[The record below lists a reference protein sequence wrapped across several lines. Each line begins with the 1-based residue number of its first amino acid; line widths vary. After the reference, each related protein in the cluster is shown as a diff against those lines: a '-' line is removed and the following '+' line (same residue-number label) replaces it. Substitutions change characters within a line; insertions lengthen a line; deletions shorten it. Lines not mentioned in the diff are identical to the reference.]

1 MQSPIELRKVWALT
15 KRDIYNWSTYKSQ
28 ILTTVAT
35 SLIGIAAWGVN
46 ANYRTTSIQAV
57 PQYNTD
63 YVSFLIVGILVTN
76 LILPLGSGVQKQLN
90 PWTLETILMTGLRTP
105 TFVLGTSLWTYIL
118 SVLLFIPQLYLGV
131 TVFGAHLVVNF
142 ISLIVALLI
151 SSLIIFCLAMISTGI
166 RIVTK
171 VTDPLT
177 WALSIGATVLA
188 GLTYPVS
195 QLNNYIPGLS
205 NISWLL
211 PQTWIYH
218 IVRLSALDAGSLL
231 DPQVAIPFLVALGY
245 AIVLVPI
252 SVVVYRWGLNRAKKD
267 GTLGWY

>member
-1 MQSPIELRKVWALT
+1 MQLPIEPRKIWALT

-35 SLIGIAAWGVN
+35 SLIGVAAWGVN
-46 ANYRTTSIQAV
+46 ADYRNIAV
-57 PQYNTD
+57 PDYNTD

-76 LILPLGSGVQKQLN
+76 LVLPLGSGVQRQLN
-90 PWTLETILMTGLRTP
+90 PWTLETILMTGIKTP

-118 SVLLFIPQLYLGV
+118 SVILFIPQLYLGV
-131 TVFGAHLVVNF
+131 VVFHAHLVVNPV
-142 ISLIVALLI
+142 SLVVAIMI

-171 VTDPLT
+171 VTDPIT
-177 WALSIGATVLA
+177 WGLAAAASLLS

-195 QLNNYIPGLS
+195 QLNTYYPGLS
-205 NISWLL
+205 TVAWLL

-218 IVRLSALDAGSLL
+218 ITRLATLEAGSLL
-231 DPQVAIPFLVALGY
+231 NVGIAEAFIVALAY
-245 AIVLVPI
+245 ALILVPI
-252 SVVVYRWGLNRAKKD
+252 SVYTYQWGLRRAKKD

>member
-1 MQSPIELRKVWALT
+1 MQSPIEFRKVWALT

-35 SLIGIAAWGVN
+35 SVVGIAAWGVN
-46 ANYRTTSIQAV
+46 ADYRNISV
-57 PQYNTD
+57 PQYGTD

-76 LILPLGSGVQKQLN
+76 LVLPLGSGVQKQLN
-90 PWTLETILMTGLRTP
+90 PWTLETILMTGIRTP

-118 SVLLFIPQLYLGV
+118 SVMLFLPQVYLGV
-131 TVFGAHLVVNF
+131 YVFGAHLVINYV
-142 ISLIVALLI
+142 SLVVSILI

-171 VTDPLT
+171 VTDPIT
-177 WALSIGATVLA
+177 WGLAMGASLLSGM
-188 GLTYPVS
+188 TYPVS

-205 NISWLL
+205 TVSWLL

-218 IVRLSALDAGSLL
+218 IVRLSTLEGGSLL
-231 DPQVAIPFLVALGY
+231 NSQIAIPVLITLGY
-245 AIVLVPI
+245 ALALVPI
-252 SVVVYRWGLNRAKKD
+252 AVVVYRWGLNRAKKD

>member
-35 SLIGIAAWGVN
+35 SLIGVAAWGVN
-46 ANYRTTSIQAV
+46 ADYRNILV

-76 LILPLGSGVQKQLN
+76 LVLPLGSGVQRQLN
-90 PWTLETILMTGLRTP
+90 PWTLETILMTGIKTP

-118 SVLLFIPQLYLGV
+118 SVVLFIPQLYLGIYA
-131 TVFGAHLVVNF
+131 FGAHLVINYV
-142 ISLIVALLI
+142 SLVVAIMI

-171 VTDPLT
+171 VTDPIT
-177 WALSIGATVLA
+177 WGLAAAASLLS

-195 QLNNYIPGLS
+195 QLNNYYPGLS
-205 NISWLL
+205 TVAWLL

-218 IVRLSALDAGSLL
+218 ITRLATLEAGSLL
-231 DPQVAIPFLVALGY
+231 DPGIAEAFLVTLAYAL
-245 AIVLVPI
+245 ILVPI
-252 SVVVYRWGLNRAKKD
+252 SVYVYRWGLSRAKKD

>member
-1 MQSPIELRKVWALT
+1 MQSPIEFSKIWALT

-28 ILTTVAT
+28 IFTTIAT
-35 SLIGIAAWGVN
+35 SIVGIGAWGIN
-46 ANYRTTSIQAV
+46 ADYRNIAV

-76 LILPLGSGVQKQLN
+76 LVLPLGSGVQRQLN
-90 PWTLETILMTGLRTP
+90 PWTLETILMTGIKTP

-118 SVLLFIPQLYLGV
+118 SVVLFIPQLYLGIY
-131 TVFGAHLVVNF
+131 VFGAHLVVNYV
-142 ISLIVALLI
+142 SLVIAIAI
-151 SSLIIFCLAMISTGI
+151 SSLIVFCLAMISTGI

-171 VTDPLT
+171 VTDPVT
-177 WALSIGATVLA
+177 WGIAVAASILS

-205 NISWLL
+205 TVSYLL
-211 PQTWIYH
+211 PQTWIYD
-218 IVRLSALDAGSLL
+218 ITRIATLESGSLL
-231 DPQVAIPFLVALGY
+231 NPAVAEAFIISLAYAVA
-245 AIVLVPI
+245 LVPI
-252 SVVVYRWGLNRAKKD
+252 SVLVYRWGLRRAKKD

>member
-1 MQSPIELRKVWALT
+1 MQSPIELSKVWALT

-28 ILTTVAT
+28 IITTVAT
-35 SLIGIAAWGVN
+35 SIIGVASWGIN
-46 ANYRTTSIQAV
+46 ADYRNIAV
-57 PQYNTD
+57 PEYNTD

-76 LILPLGSGVQKQLN
+76 LILPLGSGVQRQLN
-90 PWTLETILMTGLRTP
+90 PWTLETILMTGIKTP

-118 SVLLFIPQLYLGV
+118 SVVLFVPQLYLGIY
-131 TVFGAHLVVNF
+131 VFHAHLVINYVSVVVAIM
-142 ISLIVALLI
+142 ISG
-151 SSLIIFCLAMISTGI
+151 LIIFCLAMISTGI

-171 VTDPLT
+171 VTDPIT
-177 WALSIGATVLA
+177 WGLAIAASVLS

-205 NISWLL
+205 TVSWLL

-218 IVRLSALDAGSLL
+218 IMRLSTLEAGSLL
-231 DPQVAIPFLVALGY
+231 NPGIAEAYLVTLAY
-245 AIVLVPI
+245 AVVLVPI
-252 SVVVYRWGLNRAKKD
+252 SLLVYRWGLNRAKKD

>member
-35 SLIGIAAWGVN
+35 SLIGVAAWGVN
-46 ANYRTTSIQAV
+46 ADFRNVFV
-57 PQYNTD
+57 PEYNSS

-76 LILPLGSGVQKQLN
+76 LVLPLGSGVQRQLN
-90 PWTLETILMTGLRTP
+90 PWTLETILMTGIKTP

-118 SVLLFIPQLYLGV
+118 SVILFIPQLYLGIY
-131 TVFGAHLVVNF
+131 VFHAVLVINYVSLVVA
-142 ISLIVALLI
+142 IMI

-171 VTDPLT
+171 VTDPIT
-177 WALSIGATVLA
+177 WGLAAAASLLS

-195 QLNNYIPGLS
+195 QLNNYYPGLS
-205 NISWLL
+205 TVAWLL

-218 IVRLSALDAGSLL
+218 ITRLATLEAGSLL
-231 DPQVAIPFLVALGY
+231 DPGIAEAFLVTLAYAL
-245 AIVLVPI
+245 ALVPI
-252 SVVVYRWGLNRAKKD
+252 SVYVYRWGLSRAKKD

>member
-1 MQSPIELRKVWALT
+1 
-15 KRDIYNWSTYKSQ
+15 
-28 ILTTVAT
+28 
-35 SLIGIAAWGVN
+35 
-46 ANYRTTSIQAV
+46 
-57 PQYNTD
+57 
-63 YVSFLIVGILVTN
+63 
-76 LILPLGSGVQKQLN
+76 
-90 PWTLETILMTGLRTP
+90 
-105 TFVLGTSLWTYIL
+105 TYIL

-171 VTDPLT
+171 VTDPVT

-252 SVVVYRWGLNRAKKD
+252 SVVV
-267 GTLGWY
+267 

>member
-1 MQSPIELRKVWALT
+1 VQFPIEFSKVWALT
-15 KRDIYNWSTYKSQ
+15 KRDIYNWSTYRSQ

-35 SLIGIAAWGVN
+35 SVIGVASWGIN
-46 ANYRTTSIQAV
+46 ADYRNIAV

-76 LILPLGSGVQKQLN
+76 LILPLGSGVQRQLN
-90 PWTLETILMTGLRTP
+90 PWTLETILMTGIKTP

-118 SVLLFIPQLYLGV
+118 SVILFVPQLYLGIYA
-131 TVFGAHLVVNF
+131 FGAHLVVNF
-142 ISLIVALLI
+142 ISVVLAVLI

-171 VTDPLT
+171 VTDPVT
-177 WALSIGATVLA
+177 WGLAVAASLLS
-188 GLTYPVS
+188 GLTFPVS
-195 QLNNYIPGLS
+195 KLNNYIPGLS
-205 NISWLL
+205 TVSWLL

-218 IVRLSALDAGSLL
+218 IMRLSTLEAGSLL
-231 DPQVAIPFLVALGY
+231 DPGIAEAFLVTLAY
-245 AIVLVPI
+245 AAVLVQI
-252 SVVVYRWGLNRAKKD
+252 SVMVYRWGLNRAKKD